1 MDLANL
7 PFPHPRELPT
17 GDDIRHSKT
26 IIEQLDKKIEDI
38 EQTIGRLQVQLQE
51 VQQKRTNYAS
61 YISPLRRLPTEILS
75 EIVTICLDDG
85 RDILTVAGICGRLR
99 EVALGMTAVRSW
111 RGGPSRV
118 EGTFGRSPTPRRS
131 YWQGSTWKR
140 REWRRRRGATKE
152 RR

>member
-1 MDLANL
+1 MSAVMDLANL

-99 EVALGMTAVRSW
+99 EVALGMTAIWSEITLCSIGTRGKYYGSHWDVSNWPYYIVW
-111 RGGPSRV
+111 R
-118 EGTFGRSPTPRRS
+118 
-131 YWQGSTWKR
+131 
-140 REWRRRRGATKE
+140 
-152 RR
+152 